1 MSDAAVHVPVQGFHA
16 SAHDVYDIREVV
28 VTRDRYVAVAQRG
41 LVRRHLEEAASWTLI
56 EFTDRLNRNEGT
68 ALGPHLF
75 FVTLFTKSDETVSA
89 AFRNERERDEFAQ
102 LVGLAIGH
110 ANGW

>member
-1 MSDAAVHVPVQGFHA
+1 MNDGAVHVPVQGFLA
-16 SAHDVYDIREVV
+16 SAHALYDVREVV
-28 VTRDRYVAVAQRG
+28 LTQDRYVAMSQRG
-41 LVRRHLEEAASWTLI
+41 VIRKHLEQAASWDLT
-56 EFTDRLNRNEGT
+56 EFIDRLNRNEGT

-89 AFRNERERDEFAQ
+89 AFRSENERDEFAQ